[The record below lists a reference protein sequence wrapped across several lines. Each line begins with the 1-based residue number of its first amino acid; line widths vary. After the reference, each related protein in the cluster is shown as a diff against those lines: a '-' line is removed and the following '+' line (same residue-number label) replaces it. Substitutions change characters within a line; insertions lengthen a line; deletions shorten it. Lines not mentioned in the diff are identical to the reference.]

1 MWVFYYREEDKE
13 KSKHKYEIFEMGGAE
28 VAEMMICPRFQN
40 GNNISQ
46 IAQVVVVVVALGHFH
61 FLFFE
66 WLLLLLFSWVFIS
79 FIQSGIYIDH
89 SFIDRERGKQKERNG
104 GWWARKAFNGWI
116 ETRETESVEE
126 GGWKKGEEG
135 KEGGQKKR
143 VSRRGRRWEN

>member
-1 MWVFYYREEDKE
+1 M
-13 KSKHKYEIFEMGGAE
+13 
-28 VAEMMICPRFQN
+28 
-40 GNNISQ
+40 
-46 IAQVVVVVVALGHFH
+46 VVALGHFH

-143 VSRRGRRWEN
+143 VSRRGRRWVGGKKRIVSRRRGKKKRKKEREEEKRKD